1 MASVEQR
8 TAPGANGAVGEIAV
22 ENPATG
28 AVIAHV
34 PDLGP
39 EQVADLA
46 GRGRAAQPAWEALGF
61 DGRGRILR
69 GAQRWLTQSSDR
81 VIETIVSETGKAW
94 EDALAAEV
102 AYGANAFGFWAKQAP
117 RWLAD
122 ERVRSAA
129 VFVKGK
135 RLVLRYRPLGLV
147 GVIGPWN
154 YPLTNSFGDCIP
166 ALAAGNSVILKPSE
180 ITPLTSLLLAEGLRE
195 CGMPEGVF
203 QVATGRGPTGEALVD
218 AVDMIMF
225 TGSTETG
232 RKVMSRAAQTLTP
245 VSLELG
251 GKDPMIVLSDADL
264 ERAANAAIYYSM
276 VNTGQTCIS
285 IERVYVE
292 APVYDAFVARVTEK
306 ARALRHGPP
315 GGPGSVDVGAMTHGP
330 QVDVVERHVE
340 DARAKGARVVVG
352 GHRENRP
359 GHWFE
364 PTVLV
369 DVDQDM
375 TIMREETFGPTLPIM
390 KVADADEAVQLANDS
405 PYGLGAAVYSRDVE
419 RGEAVARRLESGAVC
434 VNDALLNY
442 YALELPMGGT
452 KASGM
457 GYRHGP
463 GGIRKFTQ
471 HQALLI
477 SRFHLR
483 RDVHMYPYRARTS
496 RLLQRG
502 LKLLYGSGK
511 RE

>member
-8 TAPGANGAVGEIAV
+8 TAAGADGAVGEIAV

-28 AVIAHV
+28 QVIAHV

-39 EQVADLA
+39 EQIADLA
-46 GRGRAAQPAWEALGF
+46 RRGRAAQPGWDALGF
-61 DGRGRILR
+61 EGRGRVLR
-69 GAQRWLTQSSDR
+69 RAQRWLVQNSDR
-81 VIETIVSETGKAW
+81 VIDTIVSETGKAW
-94 EDALAAEV
+94 EDAQAAEV

-117 RWLAD
+117 RYLAD

-129 VFVKGK
+129 IFVKGK
-135 RLVLRYRPLGLV
+135 RLVLRYRPFGLV

-180 ITPLTSLLLAEGLRE
+180 ITPLTSLLLADGLRE
-195 CGMPEGVF
+195 CGIPDDVF

-218 AVDMIMF
+218 AVDMVMF
-225 TGSTETG
+225 TGSTATG
-232 RKVMSRAAQTLTP
+232 QRVMERAARTLTP

-251 GKDPMIVLSDADL
+251 GKDSMIVLSDADL
-264 ERAANAAIYYSM
+264 ERAANAAVYYSM
-276 VNTGQTCIS
+276 LNTGQTCIS

-292 APVYDAFVARVTEK
+292 APIHDAFVARVTEK

-315 GGPGSVDVGAMTHGP
+315 AGPGSVDVGAMTHGP

-340 DARAKGARVVVG
+340 DARARGARVVVG
-352 GHRENRP
+352 GHRGNRP

-369 DVDQDM
+369 DVNQDM
-375 TIMREETFGPTLPIM
+375 AIMRDETFGPTLPIM
-390 KVADADEAVQLANDS
+390 KVADADEAVRLANDS
-405 PYGLGAAVYSRDVE
+405 PYGLGAAVYSRDVA

-434 VNDALLNY
+434 VNDALVNY
-442 YALELPMGGT
+442 YALELPMGGM

-457 GYRHGP
+457 GSRHGP

-471 HQALLI
+471 HQALLV

-483 RDVHMYPYRARTS
+483 RDVYMYPYRARTS

-502 LKLLYGSGK
+502 LRVLYGSG
-511 RE
+511 RRD